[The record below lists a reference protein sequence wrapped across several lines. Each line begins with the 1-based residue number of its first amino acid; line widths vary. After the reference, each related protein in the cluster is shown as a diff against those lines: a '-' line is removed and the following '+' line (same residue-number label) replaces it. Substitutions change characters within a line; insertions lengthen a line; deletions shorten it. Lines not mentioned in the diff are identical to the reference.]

1 MILGFSPRMMLQ
13 MDDLSLFISF
23 MIFFFFFL
31 SWFMCLLALYNLG
44 KMNPDLTF
52 GRPWSNY
59 LDTCPIKIL
68 LEDFYTWVLALV
80 ILFKVIF
87 LLMRPAKW
95 LVVHLMRRGQPSC
108 TFFFFS
114 SLFNTKLPLFP
125 LDLPHA
131 PSDFV
136 SRPFEVRQTSSASSS
151 AMVV

>member
-1 MILGFSPRMMLQ
+1 
-13 MDDLSLFISF
+13 
-23 MIFFFFFL
+23 
-31 SWFMCLLALYNLG
+31 
-44 KMNPDLTF
+44 
-52 GRPWSNY
+52 
-59 LDTCPIKIL
+59 
-68 LEDFYTWVLALV
+68 
-80 ILFKVIF
+80 
-87 LLMRPAKW
+87 MRPAKW

-151 AMVV
+151 AMVVQSRYELSAYLPRTICLCSSRSPPYELCQPFGSSSPHNIYPKFLFFHNGQNYNNSQVIYIYIFMCSFFICIPTKLKEKKRKKR